1 MRNWIE
7 RLRLHGFFLSEG
19 WGPFSFRDAFG
30 IALASILLVILTLA
44 AVYGP
49 ANRANQNHGFGNE
62 WECNHPGRGGPICHK
77 HVSDQPQPSFT
88 N

>member
-1 MRNWIE
+1 MRHWIE
-7 RLRLHGFFLSEG
+7 RLRLNGFFLSER

-30 IALASILLVILTLA
+30 IALIAVLLVVLGIS

-49 ANRANQNHGFGNE
+49 ATREKLNHGFGNE

-77 HVSDQPQPSFT
+77 YITDQPVPSLT